1 MLVCCSYKEQSENGT
16 SSSFSKGKSLSL
28 VINPTSYKT
37 LSSTVA
43 FKNGRMNQRHLWT
56 IVALFMAVLGVPS
69 VGCTQ
74 TTKGNGLASQK
85 SPAPDVVKVG
95 EYQSTAGKQTLDVVI
110 TEIHPHNIRGRKAAT
125 LFIKNIPVLTF
136 LSSVSNTNLE
146 TKKVGAIGNTG
157 GVQGYALIA
166 SNSSNAL
173 NTGNITDASNQISSA
188 DNDPVQIAGVIAA
201 KINQLNREN
210 VDGSKITVSW
220 KAGEKSTANQAQN
233 KSVPVQEN
241 GDRYVIKINGEE
253 LVEISEG
260 TRLAGSTNDLAQ
272 DALQATNRL
281 RRLLGNASPLKE
293 IANLPVRQQ
302 ISIPKLPQQIAV
314 GVVRATLRGMA
325 SYYGYD
331 GSGNR
336 TASGQRFNP
345 EAMTAAHRSLPFGT
359 QVRVTN
365 TRNGRS
371 VVLRIN
377 DRGPFIRGR
386 VIDVS
391 AGAARILGMMGS
403 GVAPVHI
410 EVLGK

>member
-1 MLVCCSYKEQSENGT
+1 
-16 SSSFSKGKSLSL
+16 
-28 VINPTSYKT
+28 
-37 LSSTVA
+37 
-43 FKNGRMNQRHLWT
+43 MNQRHFWT
-56 IVALFMAVLGVPS
+56 IVTLFVTVLGLPT

-74 TTKGNGLASQK
+74 TTKGNALASQK
-85 SPAPDVVKVG
+85 SPATDVVKVG
-95 EYQSTAGKQTLDVVI
+95 EFQSTAGKQTLDAVI
-110 TEIHPHNIRGRKAAT
+110 TEIHPHNIGGRKAAT

-136 LSSVSNTNLE
+136 LSSVADTSLE
-146 TKKVGAIGNTG
+146 TKKVGAIGDTG
-157 GVQGYALIA
+157 GVQSYALLA
-166 SNSSNAL
+166 SNSAKAVGIGNV
-173 NTGNITDASNQISSA
+173 TGVGNQISSV
-188 DNDPVQIAGVIAA
+188 DNDPVEIAGVIAA

-220 KAGEKSTANQAQN
+220 KAGGESTVANQAQN
-233 KSVPVQEN
+233 KSVPVQQN
-241 GDRYVIKINGEE
+241 GDRYIIKINGEE
-253 LVEISEG
+253 LVEINED
-260 TRLAGSTNDLAQ
+260 TRLAGTTNNLAE

-293 IANLPVRQQ
+293 IANLPVRLP
-302 ISIPKLPQQIAV
+302 ISIPKLPQELSV
-314 GVVRATLRGMA
+314 GPVRISFGGMA

-345 EAMTAAHRSLPFGT
+345 EGMTAAHRSLPFGT

-365 TRNGRS
+365 TRNGRC
-371 VVLRIN
+371 VVVRIN

-386 VIDVS
+386 VIDLS

>member
-1 MLVCCSYKEQSENGT
+1 
-16 SSSFSKGKSLSL
+16 
-28 VINPTSYKT
+28 
-37 LSSTVA
+37 
-43 FKNGRMNQRHLWT
+43 MNQRHLWT
-56 IVALFMAVLGVPS
+56 IVALFMTVLGIPS

-74 TTKGNGLASQK
+74 TTRGNALASQK
-85 SPAPDVVKVG
+85 SPGPDVVKVG
-95 EYQSTAGKQTLDVVI
+95 EYQSTAGKQTLDAVI

-125 LFIKNIPVLTF
+125 LFIRNIPVLTF

-146 TKKVGAIGNTG
+146 SKKVGEVGDAR
-157 GVQGYALIA
+157 GVRLYALIA
-166 SNSSNAL
+166 SNSPKAVS
-173 NTGNITDASNQISSA
+173 TGNLMGVSNQISSV

-220 KAGEKSTANQAQN
+220 KAGEKSTDNQAQN
-233 KSVPVQEN
+233 KSAPVQQS
-241 GDRYVIKINGEE
+241 GDRYVIKINDEE
-253 LVEISEG
+253 LVEINEG
-260 TRLAGSTNDLAQ
+260 TRLAGSTNNLAQ

-293 IANLPVRQQ
+293 IANLPV
-302 ISIPKLPQQIAV
+302 SIPKLPQQIAV
-314 GVVRATLRGMA
+314 GGVRISFRGMA

-345 EAMTAAHRSLPFGT
+345 EEMTAAHRSLPFGT

-377 DRGPFIRGR
+377 DRGPYIRGR
-386 VIDVS
+386 IIDVS

>member
-1 MLVCCSYKEQSENGT
+1 
-16 SSSFSKGKSLSL
+16 
-28 VINPTSYKT
+28 
-37 LSSTVA
+37 
-43 FKNGRMNQRHLWT
+43 MNQRHLWT
-56 IVALFMAVLGVPS
+56 IVALFMTVLGIPT

-74 TTKGNGLASQK
+74 TTKGNPLASQK

-95 EYQSTAGKQTLDVVI
+95 EYQSTAGKQTLDAVI
-110 TEIHPHNIRGRKAAT
+110 TEIHSHNIGGRKAAT

-136 LSSVSNTNLE
+136 LSSVSNASPE
-146 TKKVGAIGNTG
+146 TKKVGTIGNSG
-157 GVQGYALIA
+157 GIQSYALIA
-166 SNSSNAL
+166 SNSLKVVS
-173 NTGNITDASNQISSA
+173 TGNVTDVSNQISSV

-210 VDGSKITVSW
+210 VDGTKITVSW

-233 KSVPVQEN
+233 KSAPLQQN
-241 GDRYVIKINGEE
+241 GDRYIIKINGEE
-253 LVEISEG
+253 LVEINED
-260 TRLAGSTNDLAQ
+260 TRLAGTTNNLAQ

-293 IANLPVRQQ
+293 IANLPVRLP

-314 GVVRATLRGMA
+314 GVVRISFGGIA

-331 GSGNR
+331 GSGNS

-345 EAMTAAHRSLPFGT
+345 EGMTAAHRSLPFGT

-371 VVLRIN
+371 VVVRIN
-377 DRGPFIRGR
+377 DRGPYVRGR
-386 VIDVS
+386 VIDLS

-403 GVAPVHI
+403 GVAPVQI
-410 EVLGK
+410 EVLK